1 MRVPARALFS
11 PSAFFGGVGFCCG
24 APPGAPAFC
33 FPTVWGACFLGVAPG
48 GTAGVTGGCS
58 AFFSRGVLSGIVA
71 PCGCLRSRFAVRR
84 FEGVSRGWCAC
95 WVVCGVK
102 VREARVQGRFTL
114 VSGLRGVARFLR
126 RCYFVAMAVAS
137 PVGCGAHVL
146 AGWTVRV
153 VFAYAFPCE

>member
-1 MRVPARALFS
+1 M
-11 PSAFFGGVGFCCG
+11 
-24 APPGAPAFC
+24 
-33 FPTVWGACFLGVAPG
+33 
-48 GTAGVTGGCS
+48 
-58 AFFSRGVLSGIVA
+58 
-71 PCGCLRSRFAVRR
+71 
-84 FEGVSRGWCAC
+84 
-95 WVVCGVK
+95 K